1 MIDDKIIERTAN
13 TLNVTVD
20 ALKAKTDAVLA
31 EQGAAWTNAGKSETD
46 AYALAL
52 KVAGSKIRNDNMRL
66 SRSGASKI
74 EGMFISVPR
83 PKEWGKIL
91 YNKMKGQLMNASEEV
106 RQTFVDNGK
115 IVLFNANGAGTH
127 TRYAREDFFGQETSE
142 VNQLPS
148 NAMQLDGM
156 THFYCVWD
164 SNNPTFPS
172 GDKNF
177 KFGAPRPQNERE
189 RTSLFF
195 GRVEGESEWRPI
207 SVTAQ
212 SKAADIQYP
221 TFTPLTMALR
231 LGKDGTRAYVKAD
244 MADVTLD
251 PSKADIFE
259 TDPKGLMAAHLG
271 EENMLG
277 GLDDLR
283 EYYDTFNGKDGWWD
297 RMLGVIA
304 EVIHIDPR
312 DNGGYTLVCA
322 DLDIAST
329 APVVE
334 VYVGANDAHR
344 VDFAVGT
351 KILLVGQT
359 WRTRDT
365 DEQRLSVNGWWPFDE
380 VEAMVETTQTTL
392 DSDGDGWD

>member
-1 MIDDKIIERTAN
+1 MIDDKVIERTAK
-13 TLNVTVD
+13 TLNTD
-20 ALKAKTDAVLA
+20 AATLKARTDEVLA
-31 EQGAAWTNAGKSETD
+31 IQGAAWKNAGKSEED
-46 AYALAL
+46 SYALAL
-52 KVAGSKIRNDNMRL
+52 KVAGSKIRNANARL
-66 SRSGASKI
+66 ARSGASKM
-74 EGMFISVPR
+74 EGMFVSVPR

-91 YNKMKGQLMNASEEV
+91 YNKMKGQLSNATEEV

-115 IVLFNANGAGTH
+115 IVLFNDNGDGSY
-127 TRYAREDFFGQETSE
+127 TRYAREDFFGQDTTTVTE
-142 VNQLPS
+142 LPS

-172 GDKNF
+172 GDANF
-177 KFGAPRPQNERE
+177 KFGKPRPQNERE

-195 GRVEGESEWRPI
+195 GRTEGESGWKAI
-207 SVTAQ
+207 NVTAQ

-231 LGKDGTRAYVKAD
+231 LGKNGDRAYVKAD
-244 MADVTLD
+244 MAEVTID

-259 TDPKGLMAAHLG
+259 ADPKGLMAEYLG
-271 EENMLG
+271 EENMLSG
-277 GLDDLR
+277 FDDLR
-283 EYYDTFNGKDGWWD
+283 AYYDTFNGKDGWWD
-297 RMLGVIA
+297 RMLGVIG

-334 VYVGANDAHR
+334 VYVGANDSHR

-380 VEAMVETTQTTL
+380 VEAMAETTQTTI
-392 DSDGDGWD
+392 DGDGWD

>member
-1 MIDDKIIERTAN
+1 MIDDKIIERTAK
-13 TLNVTVD
+13 TLNTDVAT
-20 ALKAKTDAVLA
+20 LKAHTEEVLSV
-31 EQGAAWTNAGKSETD
+31 QGAAWRNAGKSEAD

-52 KVAGSKIRNDNMRL
+52 KVAGSKIRNANARL
-66 SRSGASKI
+66 ARSGATKM
-74 EGMFISVPR
+74 EGMFVSVPR

-91 YNKMKGQLMNASEEV
+91 YNKMKNQLSNATEEV

-115 IVLFNANGAGTH
+115 IVLFNDNADGTY
-127 TRYAREDFFGQETSE
+127 TRYSRQDFFGSE
-142 VNQLPS
+142 EDSVTELPS
-148 NAMQLDGM
+148 NAMQLDTM
-156 THFYCVWD
+156 SHFYCVWD

-195 GRVEGESEWRPI
+195 GRAEGENGWKPI
-207 SVTAQ
+207 TVTAQ
-212 SKAADIQYP
+212 SNAADIQFP

-231 LGKDGTRAYVKAD
+231 LGKDGTKAYVKAD
-244 MADVTLD
+244 MTDVTVD
-251 PSKADIFE
+251 PSKADIFDA
-259 TDPKGLMAAHLG
+259 DPKGLMAEYLG
-271 EENMLG
+271 EENMLS

-283 EYYDTFNGKDGWWD
+283 TYYDTFNGKDGWWD

-334 VYVGANDAHR
+334 VYVGADDAHR

-392 DSDGDGWD
+392 DADGDGWD